1 MMLLA
6 RRMGALFRGQSLAR
20 ILMNEALSRETIR
33 GEVVDVGGGHHPD
46 YFDFLRRAGE
56 VHLEAVDASFSGI
69 DFEKDPL
76 PFTDAHADTVILC
89 NVLEHMYDYR
99 FLLRQ
104 VRRILKADG
113 RLIGFVPFWVG
124 YHPDP
129 HDYFRYTGEALERLF
144 VEEGFG
150 HIEIR
155 PVGGGPLLANFNT
168 LVLSL
173 PRALRPIAYLG
184 YAAFDA
190 LFLALSPK
198 SRERNPLG
206 FFFTAMP

>member
-1 MMLLA
+1 
-6 RRMGALFRGQSLAR
+6 MGALSRGQSLTR
-20 ILMNEALSRETIR
+20 ILMNEALAHETIR

-46 YFDFLRRAGE
+46 YFDFLRHIGE

-76 PFTDAHADTVILC
+76 PFNDASADTVILC
-89 NVLEHMYDYR
+89 NVLEHIYDYR
-99 FLLRQ
+99 FLMQQ

-113 RLIGFVPFWVG
+113 RLIGFVPFWIG

-129 HDYFRYTGEALERLF
+129 HDYFRYTGEALKRLLA
-144 VEEGFG
+144 EEGFN
-150 HIEIR
+150 HIEIK

-173 PRALRPIAYLG
+173 PRVLRPVAYLWYAVFDAFFLALRPR
-184 YAAFDA
+184 
-190 LFLALSPK
+190 

-206 FFFTAMP
+206 FLFTVTL